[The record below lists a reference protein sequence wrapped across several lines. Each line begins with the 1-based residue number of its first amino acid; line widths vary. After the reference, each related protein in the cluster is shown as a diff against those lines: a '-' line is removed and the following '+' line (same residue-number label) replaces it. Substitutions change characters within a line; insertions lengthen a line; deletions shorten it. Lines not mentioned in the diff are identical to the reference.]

1 MDDLVNDTDKARQC
15 FTGVLQ
21 DNISW
26 VIQLITQTRQYFM
39 GVLVNDTDKTVFLW
53 VIELMTQTRQDSIS
67 MGDLVND
74 TDKTIFHG

>member
-1 MDDLVNDTDKARQC
+1 
-15 FTGVLQ
+15 
-21 DNISW
+21 
-26 VIQLITQTRQYFM
+26 M

-74 TDKTIFHG
+74 TDLSLIHI